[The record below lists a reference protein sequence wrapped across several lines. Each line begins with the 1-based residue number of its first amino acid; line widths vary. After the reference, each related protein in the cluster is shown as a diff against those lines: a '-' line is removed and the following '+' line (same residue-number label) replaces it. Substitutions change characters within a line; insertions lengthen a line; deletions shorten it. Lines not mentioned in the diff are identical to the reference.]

1 MHKKYHNLFNN
12 KVSNF
17 VNSDVLEQ
25 QTVHDF
31 HQQIANVRHSDPFRS
46 AKINS
51 IKIKIVK
58 ILMHLKHSKK
68 RKNQKKRKLT
78 KDVKTK
84 LDDSLKTKR

>member
-31 HQQIANVRHSDPFRS
+31 HQQIANVRHSDPFGS

-51 IKIKIVK
+51 IKNQNSEDLDALEAFKK
-58 ILMHLKHSKK
+58 KKKSKK
-68 RKNQKKRKLT
+68 KKAY
-78 KDVKTK
+78 
-84 LDDSLKTKR
+84 